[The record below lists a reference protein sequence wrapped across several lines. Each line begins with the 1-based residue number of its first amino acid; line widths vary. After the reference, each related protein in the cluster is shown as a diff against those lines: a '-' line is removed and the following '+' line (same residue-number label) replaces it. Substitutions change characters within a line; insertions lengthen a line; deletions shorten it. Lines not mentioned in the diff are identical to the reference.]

1 MDIADWRK
9 QIDAI
14 DRKLVE
20 LLNERAKVA
29 HEIGRL
35 KKQKEMPIYEPDRER
50 IVFDNVRE
58 LNPGPLPHRDLVAI
72 FERIMDMMRKIQ
84 QEEIAPEP
92 SMQSDATEADQ
103 DAED

>member
-35 KKQKEMPIYEPDRER
+35 KKQKELPIYEPDRER

-84 QEEIAPEP
+84 QEEIAPQP
-92 SMQSDATEADQ
+92 AITSDATEGDQ
-103 DAED
+103 DTED